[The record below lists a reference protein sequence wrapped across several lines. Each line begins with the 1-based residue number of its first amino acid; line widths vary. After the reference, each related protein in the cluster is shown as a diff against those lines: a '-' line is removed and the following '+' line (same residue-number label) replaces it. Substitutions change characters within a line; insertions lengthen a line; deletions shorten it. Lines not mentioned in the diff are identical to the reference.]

1 MTAMYTL
8 RKGGSYDRFKMMIDA
23 FLEKEWE
30 VHCLS
35 LTPIQI
41 EHSLFYNHVM
51 YFPFKTVD
59 GFLARLAVLS
69 IFPPWALW
77 VGWRNRIDL
86 IIAFGSL
93 YAFIQ
98 GFSKWLLKRPMVTL
112 IRGSSTF
119 GLKMQDS
126 LTYFQQ
132 LNRFLENIGFLLS
145 DRIITNNAAT
155 RGEILKNMGKRNNLD
170 VQVLH
175 NDIPLM
181 NIREPEDISKTR
193 DKYEIS
199 GDAKVLVTAGV
210 LNQGKNIEVLI
221 NSLPRIEMKNLHL
234 LVVGDGSTEADFQ
247 YRDFLK
253 ARAKELKVEERVI
266 FTGWV
271 EKEGLWKIYLASD
284 LFVMPSINE
293 GMPNAMLE
301 ALGVGLACMG
311 SNIPG
316 IKDILQ
322 YEELM
327 FDPLDEQALADKI
340 RRLFS
345 DFGYLSEIKRLCQER
360 KKVFLFDWQE
370 KVYEMVLGHLRPM
383 PGKEIERS
391 PQI

>member
-1 MTAMYTL
+1 MTAMYIL
-8 RKGGSYDRFKMMIDA
+8 RKGGSYDRFKMMIEA
-23 FLEKEWE
+23 FLERGWE

-69 IFPPWALW
+69 MFPIWSVW

-93 YAFIQ
+93 YAFVQ
-98 GFSKWLLKRPMVTL
+98 GLSKWFLKRPLVTL
-112 IRGSSTF
+112 IRGDSRF
-119 GLKMQDS
+119 GLRMQNS
-126 LTYFQQ
+126 SKYTLY
-132 LNRFLENIGFLLS
+132 LNKGIENMGLNSS
-145 DRIITNNAAT
+145 DLIITNNTAL
-155 RGEILKNMGKRNNLD
+155 REEILKSLRKGKHIDVKVLLNNIPSIPSPHL
-170 VQVLH
+170 Q
-175 NDIPLM
+175 DIPRTRAKYG
-181 NIREPEDISKTR
+181 IPE
-193 DKYEIS
+193 
-199 GDAKVLVTAGV
+199 DAKVLVTAGV

-271 EKEGLWKIYLASD
+271 EKEELWKIYLASD

-293 GMPNAMLE
+293 GMPNALLE
-301 ALGVGLACMG
+301 ALWFDLPCLG
-311 SNIPG
+311 SRIPG
-316 IKDILQ
+316 IIDILE
-322 YEELM
+322 YDELM
-327 FDPLDEQALADKI
+327 FDPLDEQALAGKI
-340 RRLFS
+340 GNFFS
-345 DFGYLSEIKRLCQER
+345 DDQHSKDIIQLCRER
-360 KKVFLFDWQE
+360 KKAFVFDWKERAFQ
-370 KVYEMVLGHLRPM
+370 MVTQRPFHR
-383 PGKEIERS
+383 GEACQSR
-391 PQI
+391 